1 MELHIFLFQNNQD
14 CLKMKIY
21 LMRKS
26 CSKDSEWLIYEFVES
41 SFAWKIMWEEAQ
53 SEELQDEQI
62 YKSKTTQILLKVTG
76 ALP

>member
-1 MELHIFLFQNNQD
+1 
-14 CLKMKIY
+14 
-21 LMRKS
+21 
-26 CSKDSEWLIYEFVES
+26 
-41 SFAWKIMWEEAQ
+41 MWEEAQ